1 VSSSGSGPLPAPDT
15 MQLYDTAR
23 RAVVPFDPGPV
34 VTMYTCGITPY
45 DSTHLG
51 HAATFLVYDVL
62 QRRLRDRGHDT
73 RCVRNYTDVDDPLLA
88 KAASLGVHYLDLA
101 AGEVARF
108 EDDMDA
114 LDMLPVYSAPR
125 ATSAIGEIRKVI
137 AELVDGGHAYSVDGW
152 VYFAVSTYPAYG
164 AISHLP
170 RAEMIEL
177 SAERGADPDDPRKRD
192 PLDFV
197 LWQPSEDG
205 EPAWSSL
212 WGEGRPGWHIE
223 CTALA
228 RRELQADTIDL
239 HGGGADLVFPHHECS
254 AAQSEAL
261 SGRPLARH
269 WLHGGL
275 VWKDGHKMSKS
286 LGNLVFVSDLR
297 KEWDARA
304 IRLMLLAERYR
315 HDWAWNEARMP
326 TAATRLER
334 WMEAGDGDGALDEVR
349 RALDDDLDTPRALAA
364 VDDAVEAG
372 RGVDRAAALL
382 GVEL

>member
-1 VSSSGSGPLPAPDT
+1 MSPGPVLLHDT
-15 MQLYDTAR
+15 VRQ
-23 RAVVPFDPGPV
+23 AVVPFEPGPV

-73 RCVRNYTDVDDPLLA
+73 RCVRNVTDVDDPLLA
-88 KAASLGVHYLDLA
+88 KAAALGIHYLDLA

-114 LDMLPVYSAPR
+114 LNMLPAYATPR
-125 ATSAIGEIRKVI
+125 ATSAIGEIRKVL
-137 AELVDGGHAYSVDGW
+137 AELISLGHAYAVDGW
-152 VYFAVSTYPAYG
+152 VYFEVASYPAYG

-170 RAEMIEL
+170 RAEMVRL

-197 LWQPSEDG
+197 LWQPSAEG
-205 EPAWSSL
+205 EPAWDSL
-212 WGEGRPGWHIE
+212 WGPGRPGWHIE

-239 HGGGADLVFPHHECS
+239 HGGGADLIFPHHECS
-254 AAQSEAL
+254 AAQSASL
-261 SGRPLARH
+261 TGRPLARH
-269 WLHGGL
+269 WLHAGL

-297 KEWDARA
+297 KDWDARA
-304 IRLMLLAERYR
+304 IRLMLLAQHYR
-315 HDWAWNEARMP
+315 HDWSWHEERMP
-326 TAATRLER
+326 EASARLDR
-334 WMEAGDGDGALDEVR
+334 WSESGDGDGALDEVR
-349 RALDDDLDTPRALAA
+349 RALDDDLDTPGALAA
-364 VDDAVEAG
+364 MDAAVAAG
-372 RGVDRAAALL
+372 RGVSRAAALL
-382 GVEL
+382 GVDL